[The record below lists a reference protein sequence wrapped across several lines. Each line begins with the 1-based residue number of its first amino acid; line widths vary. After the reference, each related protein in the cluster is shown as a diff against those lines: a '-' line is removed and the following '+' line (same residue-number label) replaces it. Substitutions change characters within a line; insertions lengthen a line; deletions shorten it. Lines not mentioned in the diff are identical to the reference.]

1 MMNFMLS
8 IWGIILVLIIGMK
21 ITKAFYYKRYFQ
33 IYVSGSEEITELHDM
48 SVFLFLS
55 YTDPRNA
62 EYLAEISRRFPKY
75 QIYIIYKAPE
85 WKARVLSRQIN
96 DLAKLRVD
104 EQGMMSDDLRISAFP
119 AYLTY
124 QEIFKKIPIVRFH
137 TY

>member
-1 MMNFMLS
+1 MNFMLS

-33 IYVSGSEEITELHDM
+33 IYVSGSEEITELHDR

-62 EYLAEISRRFPKY
+62 EYLAEIIRRFPKY

>member
-33 IYVSGSEEITELHDM
+33 IYVSGSEEITELHDR

>member
-33 IYVSGSEEITELHDM
+33 IYVSGSEEITELHDK

-55 YTDPRNA
+55 YTDPGNA

-104 EQGMMSDDLRISAFP
+104 EQGMMSDDLGISAFP

-124 QEIFKKIPIVRFH
+124 QEIVKKIPIVRFH

>member
-1 MMNFMLS
+1 MLS

>member
-33 IYVSGSEEITELHDM
+33 IYVSGSEEITELHDR

-62 EYLAEISRRFPKY
+62 EYLAEIIRRFPKY

>member
-1 MMNFMLS
+1 MNFMLS